1 MALRVTWII
10 DSEED
15 DPVEAAR
22 QVWRENFN
30 RGEPG
35 PEDACVFE
43 VTDPQ
48 TGTTVTV
55 DLSEHPEEGS

>member
-1 MALRVTWII
+1 MAQIVKWEI
-10 DSEED
+10 DSDES

-22 QVWRENFN
+22 RVWRENFN

-35 PEDACVFE
+35 PDDACVFE

-48 TGTTVTV
+48 TGATVTV
-55 DLSEHPEEGS
+55 DLSEHPEEGP

>member
-1 MALRVTWII
+1 MAQRVKWEINS
-10 DSEED
+10 DKS

-35 PEDACVFE
+35 PDDACVFT
-43 VTDPQ
+43 VTDSQ
-48 TGTTVTV
+48 TGNTVTV
-55 DLSEHPEEGS
+55 DLSEHPKEES

>member
-1 MALRVTWII
+1 MALRVTWFI
-10 DSEED
+10 DSDED

-35 PEDACVFE
+35 PEDACVFQ
-43 VTDPQ
+43 VTDHQ
-48 TGTTVTV
+48 TGTTITV
-55 DLSEHPEEGS
+55 DLAEHPEEGS